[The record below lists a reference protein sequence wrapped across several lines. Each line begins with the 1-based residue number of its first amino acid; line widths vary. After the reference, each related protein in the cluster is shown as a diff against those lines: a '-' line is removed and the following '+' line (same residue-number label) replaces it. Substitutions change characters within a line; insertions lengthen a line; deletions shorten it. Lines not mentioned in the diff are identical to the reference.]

1 MYAFMPAT
9 NATVSISLC
18 NSGYD
23 TKLIV
28 YQSASDGQLL
38 EVLCN
43 DDYCNIQSWA
53 EVSPIPADCHR
64 VERLPEL
71 HHTWGGLEYLVQGP
85 ASNLLF
91 RQRHSAS
98 CHSDWA
104 PELTALTPGEL
115 L

>member
-1 MYAFMPAT
+1 MQMSQQFPVCLQDYVYAFMPAT

-43 DDYCNIQSWA
+43 DDYCNLQSWA
-53 EVSPIPADCHR
+53 EVRLSLLIATGLSNCLDCIKF
-64 VERLPEL
+64 
-71 HHTWGGLEYLVQGP
+71 
-85 ASNLLF
+85 A
-91 RQRHSAS
+91 
-98 CHSDWA
+98 
-104 PELTALTPGEL
+104 
-115 L
+115 